1 MGTLLAFKKSSHK
14 ISETRCEMQDPT
26 SIVVTVVRN
35 FLYIIGGIVG
45 VVCVSMTISFYW
57 QLEHEPIKKAFYHF

>member
-1 MGTLLAFKKSSHK
+1 MIFSF
-14 ISETRCEMQDPT
+14 SEERCEIQDPT

-35 FLYIIGGIVG
+35 FLYIVGGIMAL
-45 VVCVSMTISFYW
+45 VVVSMTISFYW